1 MEDTELSLLAEFLG
15 IIGVESRLRLIDLL
29 LEYDSICVNGLAR
42 NLGISQ
48 SAVSQHL
55 RLLHLNGLVRS
66 EREGYFVHYSV
77 DREKLDGMLH
87 LLRRLFAERAGG
99 RFECRPEGGRTCAEE
114 AEDAKGLTG

>member
-1 MEDTELSLLAEFLG
+1 MEDAELSLLAEFLG

-42 NLGISQ
+42 RLGITQ

-77 DREKLDGMLH
+77 EREKLEEMLH
-87 LLRRLFAERAGG
+87 LLRRLCAEREGG
-99 RFECRPEGGRTCAEE
+99 RTECRPEGGRKCAEKE
-114 AEDAKGLTG
+114 EGARGLTG